1 MDEPIHQLRPKH
13 SNTIQIGLL
22 TVGITMVGSNSLVL
36 SPILTDVAAD
46 FAATPGQ
53 TARAMA
59 AYGGATALSAFT
71 LARHIDR
78 VGPRQM
84 LSIGMIV
91 MVLSIAASALTDSW
105 WALALAQAAAGMGAG
120 IVLPATYHMASTVAR
135 KGAEAR
141 AIGRVLMGWSLS
153 LVFGVP
159 AAAILT
165 DLFGWRSVFLVLAG
179 LGLVT
184 IIGFVKLLPRQAPI
198 TEAAR
203 EGPLAPLRVATVPVL
218 LGVCFTFML
227 GFYGVYPFVGD
238 HLRVSHDISASLAG
252 LFVLAYG
259 AGFGLASF
267 GDGLIDRFEARR
279 IFPIVLLVASF
290 IYAVLIVA
298 SDAMWSILAMS
309 AVWGFVNHFG
319 LNMLVLLLSRADA
332 NRRGAILGLNSAVT
346 YLAAFVGAAL
356 FGEIYTEI
364 NFAAVC
370 WLASLSLA
378 CAALLAFVGLRT
390 QRAVPREA

>member
-1 MDEPIHQLRPKH
+1 MSEQIQQSHLEV
-13 SNTIQIGLL
+13 SNAIQIGLL
-22 TVGITMVGSNSLVL
+22 TIGVTMVGSNSLVL

-46 FAATPGQ
+46 FAATPGEA
-53 TARAMA
+53 ARAMA

-71 LARHIDR
+71 LARQIDR
-78 VGPRQM
+78 VGPRRM
-84 LSIGMIV
+84 LLVGMIV
-91 MVLSIAASALTDSW
+91 MVLSIAASALTGSW
-105 WALALAQAAAGMGAG
+105 WSLALAQAAAGMGAG

-179 LGLVT
+179 LGLLT
-184 IIGFVKLLPRQAPI
+184 IIGFVKLLPRLAPSV
-198 TEAAR
+198 EAIR
-203 EGPLAPLRVATVPVL
+203 EGPLAPLKVATVPVL
-218 LGVCFTFML
+218 LGICFAFML

-238 HLRVSHDISASLAG
+238 HLRVSHDITASLAG
-252 LFVLAYG
+252 LFVLSYG

-267 GDGLIDRFEARR
+267 GDVLIDRFDARR
-279 IFPIVLLVASF
+279 IFPIVLLIAAC
-290 IYAVLIVA
+290 IYASLIVA
-298 SDAMWSILAMS
+298 TDALWSIFVMS

-319 LNMLVLLLSRADA
+319 LNMLVLLLSRADPT
-332 NRRGAILGLNSAVT
+332 RRGAILGLNSAVT
-346 YLAAFVGAAL
+346 YIAAFVGAAL
-356 FGEIYTEI
+356 FGEIYTDI
-364 NFAAVC
+364 NFATVC

-378 CAALLAFVGLRT
+378 CAALMAMMGLRAR
-390 QRAVPREA
+390 QAQPRSA